1 MNSRLLNVPAILF
14 AVLTVSIGMYVYN
27 SSQATITDSMESL
40 STQEVD
46 AFNSQFYAYEGT
58 QTGSNIKALVS
69 RLIANAN
76 TYIDETDK
84 IPGVVIEQ
92 LTENETI
99 EQIIVDPF
107 EIEDEASEYIQK
119 LNEIRNNVS
128 TKHEYFVEISYQSKG
143 IVDYIYISY
152 DESNPITDYRNR

>member
-40 STQEVD
+40 STQEID
-46 AFNSQFYAYEGT
+46 AFNSQFYSYEGT
-58 QTGSNIKALVS
+58 QTGSNIKALIA

-76 TYIDETDK
+76 TYMDETDK
-84 IPGVVIEQ
+84 IPGVIIEQ
-92 LTENETI
+92 LTEDETI
-99 EQIIVDPF
+99 EQIIVEPF
-107 EIEDEASEYIQK
+107 EIEDDASEYIQK

-128 TKHEYFVEISYQSKG
+128 NKHEYFVEINYQSKG

-152 DESNPITDYRNR
+152 DESNPITNYRNR